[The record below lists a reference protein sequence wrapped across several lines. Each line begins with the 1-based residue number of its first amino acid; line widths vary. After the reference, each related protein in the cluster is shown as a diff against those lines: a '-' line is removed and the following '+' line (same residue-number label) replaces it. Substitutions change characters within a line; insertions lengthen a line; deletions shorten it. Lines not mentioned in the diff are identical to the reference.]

1 MYVKL
6 QNQKNYGGS
15 GMNLK
20 CTEHDFRFYRCCLN
34 RHMIH
39 PSNVGCRLLM
49 TVLLLW
55 GLLILLLGIIVSIMP
70 RFTAVVAY
78 IGSAR
83 CTSLHGGIVRCPLPW
98 SLLTT
103 LLVDSAAADVET
115 GCVEGIGH
123 DSSDRAVPDTSD
135 QGHAVN

>member
-1 MYVKL
+1 
-6 QNQKNYGGS
+6 
-15 GMNLK
+15 
-20 CTEHDFRFYRCCLN
+20 
-34 RHMIH
+34 MIH
-39 PSNVGCRLLM
+39 SSSVGCRLLM

-70 RFTAVVAY
+70 RFTTVVAY

-115 GCVEGIGH
+115 SCVEGTGH
-123 DSSDRAVPDTSD
+123 DSSDRAVPNTSD
-135 QGHAVN
+135 EGHAVNKDASVCCCQSPVLAFSSFCLAPCAYCQVQ